1 METGERGVVGGPG
14 ESGGSDTPDQ
24 SVLDAFV
31 RHLALERS
39 RSPHTVRAYRGDA
52 ASLLSFVRAATGA
65 GIEGV
70 SLTLLRAWLA
80 SFSASSAASALSAP
94 RARVGSGSADG
105 PARSSLARRTSSARA
120 LTAWASATGRI
131 SLDPA
136 LRLATPRRGSTLPTV
151 LRADQARRVMDAAGE
166 RASADEPLAL
176 RDVAALE
183 LLYATGARVAE
194 LAGLDV
200 DDLDLERRTARVLG
214 KGDRERVVPFGVPAA
229 RAVIAWLERGRPD
242 LVTASSASAL
252 LLGAR
257 GSRVGVRALREVV
270 HAASSAIGDGVD
282 VGPHA
287 LRHSAATHLL
297 DGGADLR
304 TVQEILG
311 HASLASTQVYTH
323 VSVERL
329 RAGFIQA
336 HPRA

>member
-1 METGERGVVGGPG
+1 MDQGGRVDLGEGAAGR
-14 ESGGSDTPDQ
+14 GGSDTSDE

-31 RHLALERS
+31 RHLSLERS

-80 SFSASSAASALSAP
+80 SFSATAAPSAP
-94 RARVGSGSADG
+94 RARGGTDG

-120 LTAWASATGRI
+120 LTAWAGATGRI
-131 SLDPA
+131 PLDPA

-166 RASADEPLAL
+166 RASADDPVAL

-200 DDLDLERRTARVLG
+200 DDVDLERRTARVLG

-229 RAVIAWLERGRPD
+229 RAVTAWLDRGRPG
-242 LVTASSASAL
+242 LAAASSAGAL

-257 GSRVGVRALREVV
+257 GARVGVRALREMV

-304 TVQEILG
+304 TVQEMLG

>member
-1 METGERGVVGGPG
+1 MAHGERVGGSADRD
-14 ESGGSDTPDQ
+14 ED
-24 SVLDAFV
+24 VLDDFAS
-31 RHLALERS
+31 HLALERS
-39 RSPHTVRAYRGDA
+39 RSPHTVRAYRSDA
-52 ASLLSFVRAATGA
+52 AALLSFVRATTGS
-65 GIEGV
+65 GLEGV
-70 SLTLLRAWLA
+70 TLTLLRAWLA
-80 SFSASSAASALSAP
+80 GYDTSQGAPGTVGGHAA
-94 RARVGSGSADG
+94 VGAGGRDGTSGA
-105 PARSSLARRTSSARA
+105 ARSSLARRTSSARA
-120 LTAWASATGRI
+120 LTAWAAATARI
-131 SLDPA
+131 PADPA

-151 LRADQARRVMDAAGE
+151 LRADQARRVMDAAAA
-166 RASADEPLAL
+166 RADADDPVAL
-176 RDVAALE
+176 RDAAAVE

-200 DDLDLERRTARVLG
+200 DDVDLERRTARVLG

-229 RAVIAWLERGRPD
+229 RSVTTYLDRGRPR
-242 LVTASSASAL
+242 LAVASSGAAL

-257 GSRVGVRALREVV
+257 GGRVGVRALRQVV
-270 HAASSAIGDGVD
+270 HAASTAIGDGVD

-304 TVQEILG
+304 TVQEMLG

-329 RAGFIQA
+329 RSGFTQA